1 VLHVGRLAVE
11 KDPDVLVD
19 AFRRAHDEVSG
30 AALFFVAGDG
40 PRAPA
45 LRRALPFARHFGFL
59 ARDVLADLYADADLF
74 VFPSA
79 TETCGLVTLEAMAS
93 GLPVVSADQGGVL
106 ENMRDGINGMV
117 VPAGAGDRFAEAIVT
132 LIRDVGQRDA
142 MGQAARAFAVGR
154 DWNREIAELERMYAE
169 AIARTSVSLG
179 RARIPA
185 QTVTR
190 EEPL

>member
-1 VLHVGRLAVE
+1 VE

-19 AFRRAHDEVSG
+19 AFRRAHDEVG
-30 AALFFVAGDG
+30 EAALFCVAGDG

-59 ARDVLADLYADADLF
+59 GRDLLADLYADADLF

-93 GLPVVSADQGGVL
+93 GLPVVTADQGGVL

-117 VPAGAGDRFAEAIVT
+117 VPTGAGERFAEAIVT
-132 LIRDVGQRDA
+132 LIRDLGQRDA

-154 DWNREIAELERMYAE
+154 DWNREIAELERMYAD
-169 AIARTSVSLG
+169 AIARASVSLG
-179 RARIPA
+179 RAGIPA
-185 QTVTR
+185 PTVAR